1 MNKFNQ
7 NEFANALLGKCTK
20 NEIRQC
26 PFCGGNDFTTT
37 ENFATIMIGD
47 DLSNISI
54 GPNIPSGMIICKN
67 CGHIDFFALGA
78 LGLLHKTEDE
88 NAEK

>member
-1 MNKFNQ
+1 MKYNPSDFVKKLQ
-7 NEFANALLGKCTK
+7 TKCPKLNLRT
-20 NEIRQC
+20 C

-37 ENFATIMIGD
+37 ENFASILVRD
-47 DLSNISI
+47 DILINSL

-78 LGLLHKTEDE
+78 LNLLPAKDE
-88 NAEK
+88 NDAKK